1 MLNLK
6 EKERA
11 YLDALEETCKKY
23 EMDDYY
29 SIGIPREKHISIC
42 KRDKIWEVF
51 IVEKGREY
59 AKTSHKECIDACIQ
73 VLNHCSYNIEEFELA
88 TNEFKNI
95 LLKNNQNKL
104 LKKCKL

>member
-1 MLNLK
+1 MQ
-6 EKERA
+6 E
-11 YLDALEETCKKY
+11 
-23 EMDDYY
+23 YY
-29 SIGIPREKHISIC
+29 SIGIPCKGHISIC
-42 KRDKIWEVF
+42 KRDRNWEVF

-59 AKTSHKECIDACIQ
+59 YKTKHKECIDACIQ
-73 VLNHCSYNIEEFELA
+73 VLNHCSYNKEEFELS